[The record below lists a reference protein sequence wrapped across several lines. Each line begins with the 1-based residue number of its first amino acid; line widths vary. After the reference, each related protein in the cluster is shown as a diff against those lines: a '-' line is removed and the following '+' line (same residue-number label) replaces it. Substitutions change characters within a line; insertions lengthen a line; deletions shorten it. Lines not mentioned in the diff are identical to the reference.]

1 MSCSLTYDVY
11 FHKKKQSNDSNLHFE
26 KRQSTSSGKCQS
38 TAQNI
43 STIIKLS
50 QSKRRKFAKAN
61 PSGCTFLHALH
72 RWAGIHSTQLSNA
85 LKSLQ

>member
-1 MSCSLTYDVY
+1 MRRVIKICHVPLLMMYIFT
-11 FHKKKQSNDSNLHFE
+11 KKKQINDSNLHFE

-72 RWAGIHSTQLSNA
+72 R
-85 LKSLQ
+85 